1 VVILKKNFPK
11 GMMAFEGFLSLF
23 LLFVCLVPLLA
34 ICTKWLEL
42 SRAEQAKIE
51 LHKVLYE
58 SVLTQS
64 KPSRYAINLSKQH
77 ASIYVGSEQVEIYQ
91 TDERFHTD

>member
-1 VVILKKNFPK
+1 MKKNFPK

-34 ICTKWLEL
+34 ICTKWLEK
-42 SRAEQAKIE
+42 SKAEQEKIE
-51 LHKVLYE
+51 QHKVLYE

-64 KPSRYAINLSKQH
+64 KPSRYTINLSKEQ
-77 ASIYVGSEQVEIYQ
+77 ASIYVGSDQIEIYQ
-91 TDERFHTD
+91 TDERIHTD